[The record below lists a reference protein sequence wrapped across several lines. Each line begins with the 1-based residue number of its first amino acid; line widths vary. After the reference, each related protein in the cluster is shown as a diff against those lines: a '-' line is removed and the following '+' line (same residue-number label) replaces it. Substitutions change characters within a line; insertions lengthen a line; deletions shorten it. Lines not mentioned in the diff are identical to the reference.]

1 MAGFIP
7 DITTRVTV
15 NVHSENIENAKTRL
29 ESDPFLSQCSSI
41 GEWINE
47 KEQQLKSLEQPVAN
61 AIGERLKSNQ
71 EMIIAA
77 KHVNTGMM
85 AGSVEIT
92 QDGSDVLVGNTAT
105 SVDGFPYPLAI
116 ETGRREVYP
125 VDKSVLRWFEGGQ
138 PVFAKRSGAVAAD
151 PFVEPSINTTMGE
164 VEGIVHNYI
173 EGIK

>member
-1 MAGFIP
+1 MAGFIQ
-7 DITTRVTV
+7 DLQTRVTV
-15 NVHSENIENAKTRL
+15 NVHSENLENARAAY
-29 ESDPFLSQCSSI
+29 ESNPFISQLSEVLKEIES
-41 GEWINE
+41 
-47 KEQQLKSLEQPVAN
+47 KEQQLKALEQPVAN
-61 AIGERLKSNQ
+61 AIGERLKSVQ
-71 EMIIAA
+71 EMIIAS

-138 PVFAKRSGAVAAD
+138 PVFAKRSKAVAAD
-151 PFVEPSINTTMGE
+151 PFVEPSIDTTMGE
-164 VEGIVHNYI
+164 VEGIVHKYMG
-173 EGIK
+173 GIK

>member
-1 MAGFIP
+1 MFIP

-15 NVHSENIENAKTRL
+15 NVHSENIENAKARL

-61 AIGERLKSNQ
+61 AIAEQLKSNQ

-125 VDKSVLRWFEGGQ
+125 VEKSVLRWFEGGQ
-138 PVFAKRSGAVAAD
+138 PVFAKRSGAVAPD

-164 VEGIVHNYI
+164 VEGIVHKYM

>member
-15 NVHSENIENAKTRL
+15 NVHSENIENAKARL

-125 VDKSVLRWFEGGQ
+125 VEKSVLRWFEGGQ
-138 PVFAKRSGAVAAD
+138 PVFAKRSKAVAAD
-151 PFVEPSINTTMGE
+151 PFVEPSIDLTLSE
-164 VEGIVHNYI
+164 VEKVVRDYLG
-173 EGIK
+173 EIK